1 MSKTVIDLVKQS
13 LIDGGYDGLYN
24 EYGECGCDIDY
35 LRPCDGDFAGCKPGY
50 KGKSRSGEYDFV
62 IYGSKEY
69 AEESLMDTE

>member
-24 EYGECGCDIDY
+24 EYGECGCDIDD

-50 KGKSRSGEYDFV
+50 KGASTDEFDFT
-62 IYGSKEY
+62 IYGSKDD
-69 AEESLMDTE
+69 AEASFK